1 MQDVFT
7 GLSLVIITATVVAL
21 VMRFLKQ
28 PIMIGH
34 IITGII
40 VGPAVFHVIKSP
52 DTFKTF
58 SDIGIALLL
67 FIIGLGLNPKVIK
80 QLGKVVT
87 VAGLSE
93 ISATAII
100 GWAGGRLMGLSGTES
115 LFLGI
120 ALSFSSTIVVLK
132 LLADKKEQGR
142 LYGKIAIGLTLVE
155 DIVAT
160 LAILLLTA
168 KGANHGWSVGAILFL
183 AAKGIIAGY
192 GLYWLSSRILP
203 KMHSLIADN
212 SEFLFLFAIAW
223 GFGGAVLFDKI
234 GLAREVG
241 ALFAGV
247 CLSTLPYAQ
256 EIASRLRPLRDF
268 FVVLFF
274 VTLGANLHLNAIT
287 SMLPVILVGT
297 LVVAVIKPFVGYGA
311 VSLVGYTKRT
321 SFKSGAMLGQAGE
334 FSIIF
339 MVLGT
344 QQHLVGNKLL
354 SALTMIVLLSI
365 VVSTYLITYLDKIYK
380 YLENHNFL
388 LERRKLRPEHES
400 RRGYDLVL
408 FGYGKGGHEFLRV
421 FQSLKKPYVVVD
433 YDPEM
438 IDAMEY
444 KKINCLYGDANDIEL
459 LEEAGVDG
467 AKLIVSMLTDQT
479 TSEFLLRY
487 VDKHNP
493 DAVVICTGDT
503 PKEAAAFYKLGASYV
518 MLPHYIGSEKISNFV
533 RRAGLSKR
541 EFDKFRAKHI
551 EHMETHKDPLN
562 LPEEENKEDQHSKKL
577 GAAIVKGVAALAKP
591 KS

>member
-7 GLSLVIITATVVAL
+7 GLSLVLIVAAVVAL
-21 VMRFLKQ
+21 IMRLIKQ

-40 VGPAVFHVIKSP
+40 VGPAVFHIIQSP

-67 FIIGLGLNPKVIK
+67 FIIGLGLNPKVIS

-87 VAGLSE
+87 IAGVSE
-93 ISATAII
+93 ISVTAII
-100 GWAGGRLMGLSGTES
+100 GWVVGRLLGLNGTES

-142 LYGKIAIGLTLVE
+142 LYGKIAIGLMIVE
-155 DIVAT
+155 DIVAA

-168 KGANHGWSVGAILFL
+168 KGTSHGWSLGAILYL

-192 GLYWLSSRILP
+192 VIYWFSSRILP
-203 KMHSLIADN
+203 KAHSLIADN

-223 GFGGAVLFDKI
+223 GFGSAVLFEKI

-268 FVVLFF
+268 FIVLFF
-274 VTLGANLHLNAIT
+274 VTLGANLHFSAIT
-287 SMLPVILVGT
+287 SMLPVIIVGT
-297 LVVAVIKPFVGYGA
+297 FVVAVIKPFVGFGA

-321 SFKSGAMLGQAGE
+321 SFKSGAMLGQVGE
-334 FSIIF
+334 FSVVF

-344 QQHLVGNKLL
+344 QQHLIGSKLL
-354 SALTMIVLLSI
+354 SALTMVVLLSI
-365 VVSTYLITYLDKIYK
+365 VVSTYLITYLDRVYK
-380 YLENHNFL
+380 YLESYNL
-388 LERRKLRPEHES
+388 LFERRKLRPEHES
-400 RRGYDLVL
+400 RKGYDLVL

-444 KKINCLYGDANDIEL
+444 KKINCLYGDVNDIEL

-467 AKLIVSMLTDQT
+467 AKLIVSMLTDQV

-493 DAVVICTGDT
+493 EAVVICTGDT
-503 PKEAAAFYKLGASYV
+503 PKQATTFYKLGASYV

-533 RRAGLSKR
+533 RRAGLSKK
-541 EFDKFRAKHI
+541 EFDKFRAKHL
-551 EHMETHKDPLN
+551 EHLQTHQDPLN
-562 LPEEENKEDQHSKKL
+562 LPREDGGDEHSKKL
-577 GAAIVKGVAALAKP
+577 GGAIVRGMTSLTKAKP
-591 KS
+591 

>member
-7 GLSLVIITATVVAL
+7 GLSLVIITATAVAL
-21 VMRFLKQ
+21 IMRLIKQ

-40 VGPAVFHVIKSP
+40 VGPAVFHVIQSP

-67 FIIGLGLNPKVIK
+67 FIIGLGLNPKVIN

-87 VAGLSE
+87 IAGLSE
-93 ISATAII
+93 MSATAII
-100 GWAGGRLMGLSGTES
+100 GWVGGRLLGLSGTES
-115 LFLGI
+115 LLLGI

-168 KGANHGWSVGAILFL
+168 KGANHGWSIGAILFL
-183 AAKGIIAGY
+183 AAKGIVVGCAI
-192 GLYWLSSRILP
+192 YWISNRVLP
-203 KMHSLIADN
+203 KLHSVIADS

-223 GFGGAVLFDKI
+223 GFGSAVLFAKI

-274 VTLGANLHLNAIT
+274 VTLGANLHLNSIT
-287 SMLPVILVGT
+287 SMLPVIIMGT
-297 LVVAVIKPFVGYGA
+297 LVVAVIKPFVGFGA

-339 MVLGT
+339 LVLGT
-344 QQHLVGNKLL
+344 QQHLIGNKLL

-365 VVSTYLITYLDKIYK
+365 VISTYLITYLDKIYK
-380 YLENHNFL
+380 RLENNVLFF
-388 LERRKLRPEHES
+388 ERRKMRPEHET
-400 RRGYDLVL
+400 RKGYDLVL

-444 KKINCLYGDANDIEL
+444 KKINCLYGDVSDIEL
-459 LEEAGVDG
+459 LEEAGVNN
-467 AKLIVSMLTDQT
+467 AKLIVSMLTDQAT
-479 TSEFLLRY
+479 TEFLLRY
-487 VDKHNP
+487 TDKKNP
-493 DAVVICTGDT
+493 EAVVICTGDT
-503 PKEAAAFYKLGASYV
+503 PKQAAALYKLGASYV

-533 RRAGLSKR
+533 RRSGISKK
-541 EFDKFRAKHI
+541 EFDKYRAKHL
-551 EHMETHKDPLN
+551 EHLQSHKDPLN
-562 LPEEENKEDQHSKKL
+562 LPEDDKKDNEHNKKL
-577 GAAIVKGVAALAKP
+577 GEAIVRNMTSLAKT
-591 KS
+591 KL